1 MKGIRIIWKSHSSE
15 IKKGYLRLSI
25 RDSELGKTKIV
36 SLNLPPISER
46 HFDKVKQK
54 VKSSFKDFEKYN
66 SVIEKVIKEYEIRQS
81 PIFIKDEKKTLNY
94 FVENM
99 LIPNCKSQGTR
110 EKYRNILNLLTLFH
124 NVFKVARHKDCDHW
138 KEGDR
143 DKTKLA
149 WLLAPESAYTMA
161 KQYKTNMQDST
172 CNWLTACAARK

>member
-124 NVFKVARHKDCDHW
+124 KEKYNINDIFMKSITIEFINEWKVWLRVKRNLT
-138 KEGDR
+138 ENTISY
-143 DKTKLA
+143 KTKVF
-149 WLLAPESAYTMA
+149 S
-161 KQYKTNMQDST
+161 SFIG
-172 CNWLTACAARK
+172 